1 MTNLQAII
9 LGIVQGLTEFLPVS
23 SSAHLVLVPWL
34 AGWTFEPQA
43 AFAFDVLVQ
52 LGTLLAVIIH
62 FWRDLWQLLKA
73 GVSSVIHWDFSQP
86 EARMAWLLVLA
97 TLPAAASG
105 ALLRDLVSQA
115 FSEPMAVAGF
125 LLATAAFLLL
135 AESRT
140 AAARGLTG
148 LTWVDAVVIG
158 IAQAFALFPGI
169 SRSGATIG
177 AGLLRGLERR
187 SAARFSFIMSVPIML
202 GAGAFEARHLLGMST
217 LAELIVPIALG
228 FLASAIVGFLAIR
241 WLLGYL
247 ARRSLRVF
255 SLYCAIVGVATLV
268 IGMVR

>member
-1 MTNLQAII
+1 MTNAQAII

-52 LGTLLAVIIH
+52 LGTLLAVIIY
-62 FWRDLWQLLKA
+62 FWRDLWQLLRA
-73 GVSSVIHWDFSQP
+73 GVSSLIHRDFSQP
-86 EARMAWLLVLA
+86 EARTAWLLILA

-115 FSEPMAVAGF
+115 FSQPMAVAGF

-135 AESRT
+135 AESRADAT
-140 AAARGLTG
+140 RPLTG

-177 AGLLRGLERR
+177 AGRLRGLERR

-202 GAGAFEARHLLGMST
+202 GAGAFEGRHLLSMPN

-228 FLASAIVGFLAIR
+228 FLAAAVVGFLAIR

-247 ARRSLRVF
+247 ARRSLRAF
-255 SLYCAIVGVATLV
+255 SLYCAIVGVVSLV
-268 IGMVR
+268 VGMVR